1 MGEDSHYN
9 AFNNNHH
16 YHHQCWFF
24 VHDIVNCIY
33 RIIVF
38 SFEKQFIKHS
48 DKLKGIEHVYIRAT
62 LLLNCIKLS
71 FQYILLKSRHFL

>member
-1 MGEDSHYN
+1 MGEDSQYN
-9 AFNNNHH
+9 ALLIIIIITISADFL
-16 YHHQCWFF
+16 FTTLSTVF
-24 VHDIVNCIY
+24 IG
-33 RIIVF
+33 IIVF